1 MYSPPLSKYPTNL
14 SFCPHSPFSRS
25 YSAEWPVEAAARGLP
40 NLRNTVEA
48 LATFDSEKNRALF
61 AAMKVLSADELA
73 SRSDIMY
80 HTYTHQVPAGVGFL
94 YLWMCGCVVVWVEG
108 P

>member
-1 MYSPPLSKYPTNL
+1 MFTSCVALAPLFIFAPNTPTLTLN
-14 SFCPHSPFSRS
+14 S
-25 YSAEWPVEAAARGLP
+25 YSAEWTTEAAARGLP

-48 LATFDSEKNRALF
+48 LATFDSDKNRALF

-80 HTYTHQVPAGVGFL
+80 HTYTHQVL
-94 YLWMCGCVVVWVEG
+94 YFGRGGLQ
-108 P
+108 

>member
-1 MYSPPLSKYPTNL
+1 MYPSLHLAFACHSLARPISTSTTTHSSPTHAH
-14 SFCPHSPFSRS
+14 PHPRS
-25 YSAEWPVEAAARGLP
+25 YSADWTTEAAARGLP

-80 HTYTHQVPAGVGFL
+80 HTYTHQVLNFGV
-94 YLWMCGCVVVWVEG
+94 
-108 P
+108 